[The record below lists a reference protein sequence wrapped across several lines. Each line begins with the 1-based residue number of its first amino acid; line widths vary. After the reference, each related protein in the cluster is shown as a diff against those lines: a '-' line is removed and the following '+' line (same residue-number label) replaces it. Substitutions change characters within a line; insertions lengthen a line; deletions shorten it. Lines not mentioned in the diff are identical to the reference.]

1 MCMYMCMYVFRYMLF
16 LYPQGNME
24 VLHLYGSDEQKKV
37 WLELLLRGQ
46 IRSCFSM
53 TEPAVASSDATN
65 IECTITPNG
74 DHYIV
79 NGQKWWSSG
88 TGDPARN
95 DIGPP

>member
-1 MCMYMCMYVFRYMLF
+1 MYVFRYMLF

-37 WLELLLRGQ
+37 WLEPLLRGQ